1 MIEIREVKTK
11 KEQKAFIEFPLKLY
25 KDSPYFVP
33 PLYADEKAIFKK
45 NYVYYE
51 TAKAVYYL
59 AYRDKKLVGRISG
72 IISFG
77 GNERWKENRV
87 RFTRFDAI
95 NDQEV
100 ANALFD
106 AVEKWGKAN
115 GMDILCGPLG
125 FSDLEREGLLIEGFD
140 ELSTFEEQYNYSY
153 YQSLIENCGLVKEVD
168 WEERKIYPSDCFD
181 ARLEKLTESIL
192 KKYNLHIPKCKNI
205 NDFLNRYADQFF
217 ELYEQAY
224 DELYQTVPLTNGIKK
239 MLMANFK
246 LLLTLDYISVVVDEN
261 NKVVC
266 LGLVLPSLSKAVQKS
281 GGRLIYLL

>member
-11 KEQKAFIEFPLKLY
+11 KEQKAFIELPLKLY

-95 NDQEV
+95 DDQEV

-106 AVEKWGKAN
+106 AVEKWGKAY
-115 GMDILCGPLG
+115 
-125 FSDLEREGLLIEGFD
+125 R
-140 ELSTFEEQYNYSY
+140 
-153 YQSLIENCGLVKEVD
+153 
-168 WEERKIYPSDCFD
+168 
-181 ARLEKLTESIL
+181 
-192 KKYNLHIPKCKNI
+192 I
-205 NDFLNRYADQFF
+205 N
-217 ELYEQAY
+217 
-224 DELYQTVPLTNGIKK
+224 
-239 MLMANFK
+239 
-246 LLLTLDYISVVVDEN
+246 S
-261 NKVVC
+261 
-266 LGLVLPSLSKAVQKS
+266 
-281 GGRLIYLL
+281 